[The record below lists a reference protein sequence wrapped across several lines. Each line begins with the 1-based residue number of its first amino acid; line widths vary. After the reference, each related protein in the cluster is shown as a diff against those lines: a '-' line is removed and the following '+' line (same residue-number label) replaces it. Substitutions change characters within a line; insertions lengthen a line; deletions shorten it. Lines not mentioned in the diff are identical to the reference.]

1 MTSATR
7 PPRQDPPKADDR
19 KARLAAA
26 LKANIARRKGQA
38 AARAVANAGQ
48 GDPDH
53 AADDT
58 PDTQD

>member
-19 KARLAAA
+19 KARLSAA

-38 AARAVANAGQ
+38 AARADAGAGQ
-48 GDPDH
+48 GDTDRPD
-53 AADDT
+53 DKT
-58 PDTQD
+58 PDGQD